1 MASLA
6 PPAASGHVAR
16 GILLMLLATLFFTAM
31 DAVVK
36 GLVGQYP
43 TIQVIWARFFG
54 QFLIVLLIL
63 LPRGGL
69 RPALQTRFP
78 RLHLLRAVL
87 QFGTAGLFFLSLNH
101 IGLAEAQALA
111 DISPVLITLG
121 AALFLG
127 ERLGPRRILGVVG
140 AMIGALIV
148 IRPGFAVFT
157 PAALLPIGAAIC
169 YAGFA
174 LITRKVGV
182 QESAWTSMIYAAGF
196 GAVAGTLMMLPVW
209 QPIAL
214 ADLPLFV
221 LIGIL
226 GTGAQLCII
235 KSFSVAEASVV
246 APFAYAGILFA
257 IFWGIV
263 LFAEYPDLPTL
274 VGALVI
280 VVAGLYVWH
289 RETKAAPG
297 AA

>member
-1 MASLA
+1 MAPIA
-6 PPAASGHVAR
+6 PPSLSGKTAR
-16 GILLMLLATLFFTAM
+16 GILLMLLATLLFTAM

-36 GLVGQYP
+36 GLVANYA
-43 TIQVIWARFFG
+43 TMQVIWARFFG
-54 QFLIVLLIL
+54 QFVIVLVL
-63 LPRGGL
+63 LLARGGL
-69 RPALQTRFP
+69 RPALRTRFP
-78 RLHLLRAVL
+78 RLHLLRAIL
-87 QFGTAGLFFLSLNH
+87 QFGTAALFFLSLRH

-127 ERLGPRRILGVVG
+127 EKLGLQRVLGVLAALV
-140 AMIGALIV
+140 GALIV

-174 LITRKVGV
+174 LITRKVGM
-182 QESAWTSMIYAAGF
+182 QESAWTSMIYAAAF
-196 GAVAGTLMMLPVW
+196 GSAASFVLMLPVW

-214 ADLPLFV
+214 PDLPLFV
-221 LIGIL
+221 LIGVL
-226 GTGAQLCII
+226 GTGAQLCIVR
-235 KSFSVAEASVV
+235 SFSVAEASVV
-246 APFAYAGILFA
+246 APFSYAGILFA

-274 VGALVI
+274 FGALVI
-280 VVAGLYVWH
+280 VAAGLYVWH
-289 RETKAAPG
+289 RETRAARG

>member
-1 MASLA
+1 MAGLA
-6 PPAASGHVAR
+6 PPAASGHTAR

-54 QFLIVLLIL
+54 QFVIVLLIL

-69 RPALQTRFP
+69 RPAPQTRFP

-87 QFGTAGLFFLSLNH
+87 QFGTAGLFFLSLSH

-111 DISPVLITLG
+111 DISPILITLG

-127 ERLGPRRILGVVG
+127 ERLGPRRLLGVVA

-157 PAALLPIGAAIC
+157 PAALLPIGAAVC

-174 LITRKVGV
+174 LITRKVGM
-182 QESAWTSMIYAAGF
+182 QESAWTSMIYAASF
-196 GAVAGTLMMLPVW
+196 GAVAGSLLMLPVW
-209 QPIAL
+209 QPIAT
-214 ADLPLFV
+214 ADLPLFL
-221 LIGIL
+221 LIGVL
-226 GTGAQLCII
+226 GTGAQLCIVR
-235 KSFSVAEASVV
+235 SFSVAEASVV

-280 VVAGLYVWH
+280 VAAGLYVWH
-289 RETKAAPG
+289 RETRAARG